1 MCGFVAGIFDPAEA
15 PDDAAVARAL
25 DAIAHRGPDGRHFV
39 RRTLADG
46 RVALM
51 GHVRL
56 ALVGLADGRQ
66 PFVSDETLTVVNG
79 EFYDWRRRRTELER
93 LGARFATSSD
103 SEIAHAAFGLY
114 GPDVWL
120 EHLDGE
126 WAACA
131 IDLVEGALHAACD
144 PFGVRPLRHW
154 TSPSGR
160 SVAVASEAKALFE
173 LGIPRALDRHALRF
187 SLALQYLPLGSTLF
201 EGIGMLPAGCRLDHD
216 GRSTRTRT
224 WSDVALGMPVERSPL
239 RRNVSAIEIMGL
251 LEDAVRRRIP
261 DERDFATHLSGGLD
275 SALVLALAS
284 RAAGRPIDA
293 FTADFEFGSNEVEQ
307 AAVTAAHCGARHMP
321 VRMTTAQIIDATDRA
336 AFHAE
341 GLCINAHAA
350 AKIVIAQAVSAA
362 GHRCVLTGEGA
373 DEAFWGYEHLRLDA
387 GLTLHADAAANTA
400 GVHRPSGDV
409 EGLDDLADALR
420 GPVPTFIR
428 TKMGM
433 TTPIRAAFGP
443 RMRDERFRAS
453 DMADA
458 LPGSWLKAMHEHPG
472 ASTARAM
479 WNLHGLSGYILRGLD
494 DAMGMSHG
502 VESRLAFLDPL
513 LHRTA
518 AALRPGK
525 HFRRDGLEKALLRD
539 AARGLIPEEV
549 RNRRKAPFM
558 APTLTATPQGRRWSE
573 ERLLDGRLV
582 SSDILT
588 DDGVRGLLA
597 SPDTPAR
604 DANVMTL
611 ASLSSFMQAFD
622 L

>member
-1 MCGFVAGIFDPAEA
+1 
-15 PDDAAVARAL
+15 
-25 DAIAHRGPDGRHFV
+25 V
-39 RRTLADG
+39 RRVLSDG
-46 RVALM
+46 RVVVM
-51 GHVRL
+51 GHARL
-56 ALVGLADGRQ
+56 ALVCLADGRQ
-66 PFVSDETLTVVNG
+66 PFVSDEVLTVVNG
-79 EFYDWRRRRTELER
+79 EFYDWRRRRCELER
-93 LGARFATSSD
+93 LGGRFDTSSD
-103 SEIAHAAFGLY
+103 SEIAHAAFGLH
-114 GPDVWL
+114 GPDGWL

-131 IDLVEGALHAACD
+131 IDLVEGSLHAACD
-144 PFGVRPLRHW
+144 PFGARPLRHW

-160 SVAVASEAKALFE
+160 SIAVASEAKALFE
-173 LGIPRALDRHALRF
+173 LGVPRSLDRHALRF
-187 SLALQYLPLGSTLF
+187 SLSLQYLPLGSTLF
-201 EGIGMLPAGCRLDHD
+201 ADVGMLPAGCRLDHD
-216 GRSTRTRT
+216 GRSTRIRT
-224 WSDVALGMPVERSPL
+224 WSDLALGMPRPRSPL
-239 RRNVSAIEIMGL
+239 RRGVGPVEIMDL

-261 DERDFATHLSGGLD
+261 EERDFATHLSGGLD

-284 RAAGRPIDA
+284 RAAGRSVDA

-307 AAVTAAHCGARHMP
+307 AAVTATHCGARHVP
-321 VRMTTAQIIDATDRA
+321 VHMTTGQLVDATDRA

-350 AKIVIAQAVSAA
+350 AKIVIAQTVSAA

-387 GLTLHADAAANTA
+387 GLSIHADAAANTA
-400 GVHRPSGDV
+400 GVHRPDGDV
-409 EGLDDLADALR
+409 EGLDDLAEALR

-433 TTPIRAAFGP
+433 TTPMRAAFGDA
-443 RMRDERFRAS
+443 MRHTPFRTA

-458 LPGSWLKAMHEHPG
+458 LPGEWLKAMHDDPG

-518 AALRPGK
+518 AALRPEG
-525 HFRRDGLEKALLRD
+525 HFRRSGLEKALLRD
-539 AARGLIPEEV
+539 AAQGLIPEEV

-558 APTLTATPQGRRWSE
+558 APTLTSTPVGRRWSE

-582 SSDILT
+582 SSGILT

-611 ASLSSFMQAFD
+611 ASLSSFIQAFD